1 MVTPV
6 SIQCLLACP
15 IAQTAAG
22 RTSSTDYVVDLIA
35 EEPTRSDCTNYARPA
50 RHSYRRPGTRA
61 PRAEK
66 KGR

>member
-6 SIQCLLACP
+6 SIQCLPACP

-35 EEPTRSDCTNYARPA
+35 EEPTRSDCTNLCPSSPPQLSTARDE
-50 RHSYRRPGTRA
+50 GTESGEER
-61 PRAEK
+61 
-66 KGR
+66 